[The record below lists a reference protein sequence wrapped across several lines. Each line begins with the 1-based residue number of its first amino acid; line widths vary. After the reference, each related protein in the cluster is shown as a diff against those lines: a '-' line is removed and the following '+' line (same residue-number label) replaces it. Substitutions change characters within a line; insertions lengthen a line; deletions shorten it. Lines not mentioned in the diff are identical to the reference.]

1 MLTEQYLTDAVL
13 SSPGGFGKAPTTL
26 LLMTYNTLANLV
38 PAYFF
43 IRFGIFPGCLT
54 LSNSTQ
60 KVINLSRGTRYFKDG
75 VSKEKK

>member
-13 SSPGGFGKAPTTL
+13 SSLGGFAKAPTTL

-43 IRFGIFPGCLT
+43 IRFGILPGCLT

-60 KVINLSRGTRYFKDG
+60 KVINSELGD
-75 VSKEKK
+75 